1 MVVTAADEL
10 FDPSGSG
17 PLWLTVAVFV
27 IEPVVPVTWT
37 TTVRD
42 AVAPE
47 AMAPRFAVT

>member
-1 MVVTAADEL
+1 MLVAAAEEL

-27 IEPVVPVTWT
+27 IVPVVPVTWT

-47 AMAPRFAVT
+47 DRTPRFAVT